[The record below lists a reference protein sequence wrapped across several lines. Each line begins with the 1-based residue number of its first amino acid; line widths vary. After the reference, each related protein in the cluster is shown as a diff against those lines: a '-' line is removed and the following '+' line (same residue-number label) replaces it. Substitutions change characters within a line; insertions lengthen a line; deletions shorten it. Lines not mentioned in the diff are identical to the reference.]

1 MRPPLYNPGEA
12 AGGGEGSGEGPLRS
26 FNMTPPYNHSP
37 RSPAV
42 ASAWSCIWR
51 VFACGCLPN
60 RTGVCV
66 EIWLCE
72 SCVRVA
78 RRWLPSRRV
87 CRRDRRKCRR
97 GAPGGPHT
105 PERDEARC
113 YTRGTEDSV
122 SEPWDARA
130 RALERLRVRP
140 ARAGNLSRRR
150 SRPSNFIFFLR
161 RAPAHSLTNSG
172 AGGAAP
178 VGGGVRH
185 LRSDTLEVRAEEPR
199 RASFTGQRSELPRP
213 QRHWWSS
220 TGCPRKSCPFPRLFF
235 RPPACKQASASS
247 SCTGAFAH
255 QRALSSAWACG

>member
-1 MRPPLYNPGEA
+1 
-12 AGGGEGSGEGPLRS
+12 
-26 FNMTPPYNHSP
+26 MTPPYNHSP

-113 YTRGTEDSV
+113 YTHGEQKTACLSRGT
-122 SEPWDARA
+122 RA
-130 RALERLRVRP
+130 RERWSDYVC
-140 ARAGNLSRRR
+140 GQ
-150 SRPSNFIFFLR
+150 
-161 RAPAHSLTNSG
+161 RAPEILAAGDLGLRTSFSFYAARAHSLTNSG